1 MALAD
6 INCQHHGKLVSATLQ
21 ESVPSLVSLQ
31 MDGSSIGSA
40 RNSHFWSPSWF
51 SQPSY
56 SLLSSRRM
64 LVSSQQVKCYVACLG
79 ECSLLLHRHMHLKFF
94 HSRCECIS
102 HLIPTCKFL
111 ILGRGSVLTLSRCFI
126 IGQLIAAGVL
136 EGLVSLP
143 TQWSYRIPFAL
154 QVSAPS
160 LFSPRAAAR
169 SLINCLPTNAI
180 QHHCAR

>member
-111 ILGRGSVLTLSRCFI
+111 ILGQRFGTDPFQVLYHRSTDCCGSLGRACQPAHPMELPHTICSPSKCSFTLLSKGSSPFI
-126 IGQLIAAGVL
+126 DKL
-136 EGLVSLP
+136 S
-143 TQWSYRIPFAL
+143 S
-154 QVSAPS
+154 
-160 LFSPRAAAR
+160 
-169 SLINCLPTNAI
+169 
-180 QHHCAR
+180 H